1 MGASS
6 SSQPLGRV
14 RTVLAEGPPPARAA
28 RARPADVVARSPV
41 LALTPVPAA
50 GPEPP
55 FWAP

>member
-1 MGASS
+1 M
-6 SSQPLGRV
+6 
-14 RTVLAEGPPPARAA
+14 LAEGPPPARAA
-28 RARPADVVARSPV
+28 GARPADVVARSPV